1 MLVSLEQA
9 SIDRALMLATD
20 SAMHWCVTVLT
31 QSENF
36 SDNFLSRG
44 SNI

>member
-9 SIDRALMLATD
+9 SIDRALMLATN
-20 SAMHWCVTVLT
+20 SAMHWCVTVMT
-31 QSENF
+31 RSENLP
-36 SDNFLSRG
+36 DNFLSRG